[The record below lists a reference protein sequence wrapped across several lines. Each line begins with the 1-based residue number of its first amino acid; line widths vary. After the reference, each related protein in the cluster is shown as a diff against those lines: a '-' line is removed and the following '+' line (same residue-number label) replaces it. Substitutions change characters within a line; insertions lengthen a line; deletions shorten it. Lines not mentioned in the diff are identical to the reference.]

1 MSGRAVVLIDGG
13 YFDNINSYAHNTFN
27 RPIDVQEFSHTLC
40 DTFDLDLLRSKFYH
54 APPYQDGNVDYSDRQ
69 AYFDAI
75 DNMHNHQ
82 FEPTGR
88 LRDEYFTCS
97 ECNEEFTKPK
107 QKGVDV
113 GIAVDLVDMA
123 HQQQCD
129 AFILVSGDEDL
140 THAVERA
147 KDQLANVYL
156 AFAANSAAGLYVSDK
171 LSTEADTAI
180 NIVGSEDYLERC
192 LLEK

>member
-1 MSGRAVVLIDGG
+1 MPGTGVVLIDGG
-13 YFDNINSYAHNTFN
+13 YFDNINDYAQN
-27 RPIDVQEFSHTLC
+27 RYGDPIDVEDFSHALC
-40 DTFDLDLLRSKFYH
+40 DTFGLELLRSKFYH
-54 APPYQDGNVDYSDRQ
+54 AAPVQEGEERYASRQ

-75 DNMHNHQ
+75 NNLHNHQ
-82 FEPTGR
+82 FERTGR
-88 LRDEYFTCS
+88 VRKEHFTCA
-97 ECNEEFTKPK
+97 ECGEEFTDNK

-123 HQQQCD
+123 HQQGAD

-156 AFAANSAAGLYVSDK
+156 AFAAESAAELFVSDK

-180 NIVGSEDYLERC
+180 NLCDSDYLNRC
-192 LLEK
+192 LLD